1 MQIVQRW
8 LVKAG
13 VALVALAAWH
23 GVARAVDL
31 TSYTA
36 KDEEKKL
43 TLTFTFSA
51 KVQADVISNFQGN
64 FVALAVGELK
74 FTKQQL
80 AGDQLP
86 AAEATVPFYRCV
98 RFVTGEHAGQIRVQL
113 GKLATPAD
121 ALVVPLDNR
130 IDVEITKPVW
140 KLKPSET
147 KPEEKPAP
155 PANGGPG
162 FVPDET
168 PPAPPAE
175 ELQPPAEVT
184 PPAESETPPAAPE
197 ETPAA
202 PETPPSTEQ
211 APGSLRDGSSPPPA
225 TAPPSAPA
233 EPPAEEQPPAAPE
246 ESGQAAPDEGAAGAP
261 EATAQSPGTTGGE
274 VYGQTSVS
282 ELPQG
287 APEET
292 PPSTPPRRPLRPA
305 TPPPTPT
312 EQPEAEPTPPALSAP
327 SETSPPPGMPSRTH
341 PPYTEFDLDQV
352 QISGIEVRDLP
363 FNQAIMKL
371 VAASG
376 FNVVVGE
383 GLDTTETTLSFR
395 QRDISLKGALDLLCI
410 AYDLVY
416 TVEPD
421 AIIIKRK

>member
-1 MQIVQRW
+1 MKVG
-8 LVKAG
+8 L
-13 VALVALAAWH
+13 ALVALAAWH

-31 TSYTA
+31 TSFTA

-86 AAEATVPFYRCV
+86 AAEATVPFYRSV
-98 RFVTGEHAGQIRVQL
+98 RFVASERAGQIRVQL

-121 ALVVPLDNR
+121 ALVVQLDDR

-140 KLKPSET
+140 KLKHPET

-155 PANGGPG
+155 PATTSPG
-162 FVPDET
+162 FVPDKTPPAT

-175 ELQPPAEVT
+175 ETQPPAEVT
-184 PPAESETPPAAPE
+184 PPAESEAAPAAPE
-197 ETPAA
+197 ATPPA

-211 APGSLRDGSSPPPA
+211 PPGSLRDGSTPAPSTPPPA
-225 TAPPSAPA
+225 AAPTAPPS
-233 EPPAEEQPPAAPE
+233 EEQPAPPAGNE
-246 ESGQAAPDEGAAGAP
+246 QAAP
-261 EATAQSPGTTGGE
+261 GTPGGE
-274 VYGQTSVS
+274 VYGQTSPD

-292 PPSTPPRRPLRPA
+292 PAPTPPRRPLRPA
-305 TPPPTPT
+305 TPPPPPT
-312 EQPEAEPTPPALSAP
+312 EQPPAESASPAPATPPASPAP
-327 SETSPPPGMPSRTH
+327 SETSPPPGAPSRTH
-341 PPYTEFDLDQV
+341 APYTEFDLDQV
-352 QISGIEVRDLP
+352 QISGIEIRDLP
-363 FNQAIMKL
+363 FNQALMKL
-371 VAASG
+371 VGASG
-376 FNVVVGE
+376 FNVVLGE
-383 GLDTTETTLSFR
+383 GLDTTEVNLSFR